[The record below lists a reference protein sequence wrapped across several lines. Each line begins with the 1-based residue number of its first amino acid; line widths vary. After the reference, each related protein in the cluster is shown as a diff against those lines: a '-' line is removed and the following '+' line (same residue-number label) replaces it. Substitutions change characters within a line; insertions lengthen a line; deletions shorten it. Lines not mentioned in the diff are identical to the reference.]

1 MEKHSATNQPIS
13 RKRKHQFSEV
23 NKQLNL
29 KSKKA
34 ESEEESNEESI
45 EESIEESNEE
55 SSKKSDEKSNG
66 DSNDEESSKQSS
78 EESNEDSNNEESDSH
93 EDTNE
98 KSDEESIAVPE
109 EKFGKEAE
117 KLHQALCEEMGW
129 NPDGRDYIM
138 ARQFRGKKI
147 RILNRSLITKMN
159 NSCDLRP
166 KCTGVF
172 TKNETRIVGAQFWYD
187 TEKKFENHP
196 LSQKCYW
203 ICDTHRNHYE

>member
-45 EESIEESNEE
+45 EESIEES
-55 SSKKSDEKSNG
+55 SKKSDEKSNG
-66 DSNDEESSKQSS
+66 DSNNEESSKESS

-98 KSDEESIAVPE
+98 KSDEESISVPE

>member
-1 MEKHSATNQPIS
+1 MEKHSATDQPIS

-45 EESIEESNEE
+45 EESIEES
-55 SSKKSDEKSNG
+55 SKKSDEKSNG
-66 DSNDEESSKQSS
+66 DSNNEESSKESS

>member
-1 MEKHSATNQPIS
+1 MGKHSATNQPIS

-45 EESIEESNEE
+45 EESIEES
-55 SSKKSDEKSNG
+55 SKKSDEKSNG
-66 DSNDEESSKQSS
+66 DSNNEESSKESS

-147 RILNRSLITKMN
+147 GILNRSLITKMN

>member
-1 MEKHSATNQPIS
+1 MGKHSATNQPIS
-13 RKRKHQFSEV
+13 RKRKHQFLEV

-29 KSKKA
+29 KSKKT

-78 EESNEDSNNEESDSH
+78 EDSNNEEFDSH

-172 TKNETRIVGAQFWYD
+172 TK
-187 TEKKFENHP
+187 
-196 LSQKCYW
+196 
-203 ICDTHRNHYE
+203 

>member
-45 EESIEESNEE
+45 EESIEES
-55 SSKKSDEKSNG
+55 SKKSDEKSNG
-66 DSNDEESSKQSS
+66 DSNNEESSKESS
-78 EESNEDSNNEESDSH
+78 EESNEDSSNEESDSH

-98 KSDEESIAVPE
+98 KSDEESISVPE

>member
-1 MEKHSATNQPIS
+1 MGKHSATNQPIS

-45 EESIEESNEE
+45 EESIEES
-55 SSKKSDEKSNG
+55 SKKSDEKSNG
-66 DSNDEESSKQSS
+66 DSNNEESSKESS

-138 ARQFRGKKI
+138 ARQFRGKK
-147 RILNRSLITKMN
+147 N
-159 NSCDLRP
+159 
-166 KCTGVF
+166 
-172 TKNETRIVGAQFWYD
+172 KN
-187 TEKKFENHP
+187 FE
-196 LSQKCYW
+196 QKP
-203 ICDTHRNHYE
+203 DH

>member
-1 MEKHSATNQPIS
+1 MGKHTATNQPIS

-29 KSKKA
+29 KSKKT

-66 DSNDEESSKQSS
+66 DSNNEESSKESS

-93 EDTNE
+93 DEDTNE
-98 KSDEESIAVPE
+98 ESDEESISVPE

-172 TKNETRIVGAQFWYD
+172 TKNETRIVGPNFGMILRRNL
-187 TEKKFENHP
+187 K
-196 LSQKCYW
+196 
-203 ICDTHRNHYE
+203 ITH

>member
-1 MEKHSATNQPIS
+1 MEKHSATDQPIS

-34 ESEEESNEESI
+34 ESEEESNEEYI
-45 EESIEESNEE
+45 EESIEE

-66 DSNDEESSKQSS
+66 DSNNEESSKESS

-98 KSDEESIAVPE
+98 ESDEESIAVPE

>member
-1 MEKHSATNQPIS
+1 MGKHSATNQPIS

-29 KSKKA
+29 KSKKT

-78 EESNEDSNNEESDSH
+78 EDSNNEEFDSH

-98 KSDEESIAVPE
+98 KSDEESISVPE

>member
-1 MEKHSATNQPIS
+1 MEKHSASTNQSIS

-45 EESIEESNEE
+45 EESIEES
-55 SSKKSDEKSNG
+55 SKKSDEKSNG
-66 DSNDEESSKQSS
+66 DSNNEESSKESS

-129 NPDGRDYIM
+129 NPDDGRDYIL

-166 KCTGVF
+166 KCTGIF

>member
-1 MEKHSATNQPIS
+1 MEKHSAIS

-34 ESEEESNEESI
+34 ESEEESNEEYI
-45 EESIEESNEE
+45 EESIEE

-66 DSNDEESSKQSS
+66 DSNNEESSKESS

>member
-1 MEKHSATNQPIS
+1 MGKHSATNQPIS

-29 KSKKA
+29 KSKKT

-66 DSNDEESSKQSS
+66 DSNNEESSKESS

-98 KSDEESIAVPE
+98 ESDEESISVPE

>member
-1 MEKHSATNQPIS
+1 MGKHSATNQPIS

-29 KSKKA
+29 KSKKT

-78 EESNEDSNNEESDSH
+78 EDSNNEEFDSH

-129 NPDGRDYIM
+129 NPDGCDYIM

>member
-1 MEKHSATNQPIS
+1 MGKHSATNQPIS

-29 KSKKA
+29 KSKKT

-78 EESNEDSNNEESDSH
+78 EDSNNEEFDSH

>member
-1 MEKHSATNQPIS
+1 MGKHSATNQPIS

-45 EESIEESNEE
+45 EESIEES
-55 SSKKSDEKSNG
+55 SKKSDEKSNG
-66 DSNDEESSKQSS
+66 DSNNEESSKESS

>member
-1 MEKHSATNQPIS
+1 MGKHSATNQPIS

-29 KSKKA
+29 KSKKT

-45 EESIEESNEE
+45 EESIEES
-55 SSKKSDEKSNG
+55 SKKSDEKSNG
-66 DSNDEESSKQSS
+66 DSNNEESSKESS

-98 KSDEESIAVPE
+98 KSDEESISVPE

>member
-1 MEKHSATNQPIS
+1 MGKHSATNQPIS
-13 RKRKHQFSEV
+13 RKRKQQFSEV

-29 KSKKA
+29 KSKKT

-78 EESNEDSNNEESDSH
+78 EDSNNEEFDSH

>member
-1 MEKHSATNQPIS
+1 MGKHTATNQPIS

-34 ESEEESNEESI
+34 ESEEESNEEYI
-45 EESIEESNEE
+45 EESIEE

-66 DSNDEESSKQSS
+66 DSNNEESSKESS

>member
-29 KSKKA
+29 KSKKT

-78 EESNEDSNNEESDSH
+78 EDSNNEEFDSH

>member
-45 EESIEESNEE
+45 EESIEE

>member
-1 MEKHSATNQPIS
+1 MGKHSATNQPIS

-29 KSKKA
+29 KSKKT

-78 EESNEDSNNEESDSH
+78 EDSNNEEFDSH

-203 ICDTHRNHYE
+203 IFDTHRNHYE

>member
-1 MEKHSATNQPIS
+1 MEKHSATDQPIS

-45 EESIEESNEE
+45 EESIEES
-55 SSKKSDEKSNG
+55 SKKSDEKSNG
-66 DSNDEESSKQSS
+66 DSNNEESSKESS

-172 TKNETRIVGAQFWYD
+172 TKNETRIVGAQSWYD